1 MKYFKAVN
9 KEDFEDVLYL
19 SSNLDLNAKR
29 FLEEKTRIS
38 DYGYELQEC
47 SQEEF
52 EAMTQEENDYII
64 NVGHDE
70 DNLTPF
76 DSAHTYEEGV
86 EKGEKYLEDWEF
98 VELVYM
104 PCDNDDINTIVWFKS
119 RN

>member
-1 MKYFKAVN
+1 MKYFRAVN
-9 KEDFEDVLYL
+9 KEDVCDVLYL

-29 FLEEKTRIS
+29 FLEEKTRIG

-52 EAMTQEENDYII
+52 ETMTQEENDYII
-64 NVGHDE
+64 NVGHEE

-76 DSAHTYEEGV
+76 ASAHTYEEGA
-86 EKGEKYLEDWEF
+86 EKCEKYLEDWEF

-104 PCDNDDINTIVWFKS
+104 PQDNEDINTIVWFKS
-119 RN
+119 R